1 MADVT
6 DATFEQLVMDRS
18 VTVPVVVDLWAEWC
32 GPCRT
37 LGPIIERV
45 VAATE
50 GRVELAKVDVDAN
63 PEVSASFRVQSI
75 PAVYAVK
82 DRQVVDHFIGAQPE
96 QKVREFV
103 ERLAPLVTEADR
115 LVDEGSEESLRAALE
130 LDPDHRGAIARLA
143 ELLVA
148 QGDEASRQEAL
159 AILARVPETGE
170 TKRIAALA
178 RLGAPEDPDEMTAA
192 LDALLE
198 RVKTDES
205 ARQEFLDRLELM
217 GSTDPRTLEYRRKLT
232 TVLF

>member
-6 DATFEQLVMDRS
+6 DATFEQLVMERS

-37 LGPIIERV
+37 LGPILERV
-45 VAATE
+45 IAETE

-63 PEVSASFRVQSI
+63 QEVAAAFRVQSI
-75 PAVYAVK
+75 PAVYALK
-82 DRQVVDHFIGAQPE
+82 DRQVVDHFLGAQPE
-96 QKVREFV
+96 HQVRAFV
-103 ERLAPLVTEADR
+103 ERLAPHVTEADR
-115 LVDEGSEESLRAALE
+115 LADLGDEASLREAVA
-130 LDPDHRGAIARLA
+130 LDPDHKTAIVRLA
-143 ELLVA
+143 ELLVEK
-148 QGDEASRQEAL
+148 GDEPSRQEAL
-159 AILARVPETGE
+159 TLLARIPETGE
-170 TKRIAALA
+170 TKRVAALA
-178 RLGAPEDPDEMTAA
+178 RLGRAEEPDEMTAA

-198 RVKTDES
+198 RVKTDDA